1 MSHALSHLSGDE
13 YRDRTGTIHASL
25 LKEKLNGTFKAE
37 AETAKIK
44 LPKGFIPEFEM
55 RPSAPAQLVKKTL
68 PLRGTGLGIGQSGA
82 GKTVVFLDLACATAT
97 GEPFF
102 GREVRN
108 QGGVVYIAVEG
119 AGGFSNRVKAAKIH
133 RGINGAIPLVVKAG
147 AYNLKNDNELD
158 PLIRELQ
165 QASAWFQQ
173 EYGVPLRLTI
183 IDTMSAA
190 CALQNENDNAEVAD
204 VCKRLQRIDAETGA
218 FPVLASIMQGK
229 TQTRALA
236 ALLRGARTSITSLQA
251 PQIATR
257 RLGSARTAA
266 FSFRN
271 IGRAG
276 RHYRRVRVQVYQ
288 PWSGRGRGEVR
299 RARHC
304 PDRLNIRKVAQETDE
319 GSKIFDTA
327 FDEAALDHSEKIRVH
342 GDGPEVMAVDVQHVR
357 CEFFKRYG
365 TGEVDKDKR
374 HEATRKAF
382 KRSLQDIAGR
392 YALEA
397 TEAGERIWRI

>member
-218 FPVLASIMQGK
+218 FCLGIHHAGK
-229 TQTRALA
+229 NPDAGA
-236 ALLRGARTSITSLQA
+236 RGA
-251 PQIATR
+251 
-257 RLGSARTAA
+257 SAWRANVDNVFAGTAD
-266 FSFRN
+266 RN
-271 IGRAG
+271 
-276 RHYRRVRVQVYQ
+276 
-288 PWSGRGRGEVR
+288 
-299 RARHC
+299 
-304 PDRLNIRKVAQETDE
+304 ET
-319 GSKIFDTA
+319 
-327 FDEAALDHSEKIRVH
+327 
-342 GDGPEVMAVDVQHVR
+342 
-357 CEFFKRYG
+357 
-365 TGEVDKDKR
+365 TGECTNRCLFLSKYR
-374 HEATRKAF
+374 TGRKALSAGTSSSLSTLVWTRTG
-382 KRSLQDIAGR
+382 RSSTRPPLSR
-392 YALEA
+392 P
-397 TEAGERIWRI
+397 T